1 MPPTEPVALIDI
13 GANLTHDSFDHD
25 RDDVLARARAAGVV
39 QQVLTGTTVEASAKA
54 LALARQYPG
63 ELFATAG
70 MHPHHAGDF
79 DDDARER
86 FRELAAAD
94 EVVAVGECG
103 LDHFRNFSPP
113 ADQERAFVAQLE
125 LACELHMPAFLHQ
138 RDAHDDFVAIVREFR
153 DRLPAAVAHCFTGGR
168 KQARDYLDL
177 DLHIGITGWLC
188 DERRGAELRDAVR
201 YIPAGR
207 LMIETDSPY
216 LMPRDLDPKPA
227 SRRNEPMHLA
237 HILGA
242 LARHRGEHTTELGP
256 QTTVTARRFFG
267 LPAAGAPEN

>member
-1 MPPTEPVALIDI
+1 MPATEPVGLIDI

-39 QQVLTGTTVEASAKA
+39 QQVLTGTTVEASARA
-54 LALARQYPG
+54 LALAREHPG

-70 MHPHHAGDF
+70 MHPHHASDF

-86 FRELAAAD
+86 FRELAMAD
-94 EVVAVGECG
+94 EMVAVGECG

-125 LACELHMPAFLHQ
+125 LACELRMPAFLHQ

-153 DRLPAAVAHCFTGGR
+153 DELPVAVAHCFTGGR
-168 KQARDYLDL
+168 QQARDYLDL

-188 DERRGAELRDAVR
+188 DERRGAELRDAVQ

-237 HILGA
+237 HILA
-242 LARHRGEHTTELGP
+242 TLARHRDEDPAELGR
-256 QTTVTARRFFG
+256 QTTVTARQFFG
-267 LPAAGAPEN
+267 LSALPNE